1 MVEELSKKYIIKKAR
16 VDVTKDNYKLLQ
28 VLDLLT
34 DYYDLIE
41 ENERETKKALAKYL
55 STVKI
60 KKDYF
65 EFLMDKYPE
74 KTSKTLL
81 SKGYLDLFLRGKN
94 LMYLFED
101 QQTFRDFIVDAP
113 NQLKKKRHKHL
124 RLISKY

>member
-1 MVEELSKKYIIKKAR
+1 
-16 VDVTKDNYKLLQ
+16 
-28 VLDLLT
+28 
-34 DYYDLIE
+34 
-41 ENERETKKALAKYL
+41 
-55 STVKI
+55 
-60 KKDYF
+60 
-65 EFLMDKYPE
+65 MDKYPE